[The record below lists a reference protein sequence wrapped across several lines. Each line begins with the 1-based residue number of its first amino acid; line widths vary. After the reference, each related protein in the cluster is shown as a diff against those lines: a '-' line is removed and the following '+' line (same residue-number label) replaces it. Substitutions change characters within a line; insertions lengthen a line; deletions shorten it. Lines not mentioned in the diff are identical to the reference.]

1 MNEKCLI
8 ILSFAC
14 SQNGLQEYVRPGMR
28 MLFRDGRVRGV
39 GLVTAIP
46 TVEPAH

>member
-1 MNEKCLI
+1 MSSHFC
-8 ILSFAC
+8 FHTTTFF
-14 SQNGLQEYVRPGMR
+14 QEYVRPGMR

-46 TVEPAH
+46 TVQPVH